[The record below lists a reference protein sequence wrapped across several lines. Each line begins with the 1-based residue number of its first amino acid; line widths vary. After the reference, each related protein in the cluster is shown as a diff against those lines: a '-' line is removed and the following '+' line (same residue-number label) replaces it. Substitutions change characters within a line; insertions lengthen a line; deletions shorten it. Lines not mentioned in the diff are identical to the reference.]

1 VPFFQA
7 VVINSS
13 THSPCQL
20 QMMYKLVEKLHTAT
34 TVTSIYLV
42 TNQPL
47 TFKAAYLFQVLMF
60 EWKLESASASHA
72 YYSVTLGTCILFYSY
87 FLAAEEPNAS
97 VTVQSYTADTV
108 MFHYITCQLALL
120 RLTAP
125 ESCHEQ
131 MNHQNQKKWNC
142 LTTCVV

>member
-7 VVINSS
+7 VANNCS
-13 THSPCQL
+13 THSPCHL
-20 QMMYKLVEKLHTAT
+20 KMMYKISEKLHTLT

-47 TFKAAYLFQVLMF
+47 TFKAAYLSRVLMF
-60 EWKLESASASHA
+60 ECKLESASASQA
-72 YYSVTLGTCILFYSY
+72 CYRVTLGTCISLYSY

-97 VTVQSYTADTV
+97 VIVQSYTAELV
-108 MFHYITCQLALL
+108 MFHYITYQLALL
-120 RLTAP
+120 SLTVPA
-125 ESCHEQ
+125 SCHEQ
-131 MNHQNQKKWNC
+131 MKHQNQKTWNC